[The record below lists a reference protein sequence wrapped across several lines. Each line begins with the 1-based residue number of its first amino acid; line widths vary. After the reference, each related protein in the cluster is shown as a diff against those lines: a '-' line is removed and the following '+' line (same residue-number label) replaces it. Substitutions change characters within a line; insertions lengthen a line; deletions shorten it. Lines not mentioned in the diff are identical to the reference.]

1 MRKLLLSLSGICIAG
16 CLIGQS
22 SFDEKFTS
30 AGNVG
35 LTVNNFGVIGN
46 SFNGSFDLQGF
57 PSCEYPRGTGIE
69 HLFDGGLWIGARINN
84 STVAVTTG
92 AVDASSGYT
101 TGRAGYEFSAAV
113 GSTLQE
119 RSSLYDSPNYDP
131 AAISHQDLVADFSDS
146 SVFVPGTSIQ
156 ILDHLNPLG
165 VSVHMETY
173 NWNYAFANFF
183 VILNFRITNNSSNTL
198 DSLYLGYWTDAVVR
212 NVNITQPGGSAFFN
226 KGGNGYIDTL
236 HLAYEFDAKGDT
248 LYTQSYI
255 GTKFLGSENKFG
267 FQHPLLNPTL
277 RGHYTTWQFNNSND
291 PIYFFPQDDNARYA
305 KMYSGL
311 NYFAPP
317 QQDWET
323 QIRPSLKAASNR
335 TYLMSVGPYATLAP
349 GESIDL
355 AYAIIC
361 AKRREDGRYIA
372 EDTDEQKANLI
383 QNAEWAQ
390 RAYNGED
397 GNFNGILDPGEDKD
411 NNGVITRFIL
421 PSPPSIPKIKII
433 PNNHQIDVYWSNNA
447 EASIDPISNKA
458 DFEGYR
464 LYKTAVGFDVK
475 DVVDIAKELKLAASY
490 DKPGNALFY
499 DTDFASVRLGAP
511 VTFAGDTTR
520 YFYKYTFDKVQN
532 GWQHAIAVTA
542 FDEGDQVNNLESLE
556 SSPLAN
562 MVRAFPGK
570 PGNDGFEN
578 GEPFVYP
585 NPYYA
590 GAGWEGAST
599 FEEDRKI
606 MFANLPSDCEV
617 RIYTVAGDLVD
628 QFNHEQAYV
637 GDDIRWFGTYSD
649 TETTKFAGGE
659 HAWDLL
665 SKDNQIIARGIYMFS
680 VKDKT
685 SGKIFKGKFVV
696 VK

>member
-1 MRKLLLSLSGICIAG
+1 MKNLWVSLVAFCIVAG
-16 CLIGQS
+16 LHGQ

-30 AGNVG
+30 AGNIG
-35 LTVNNFGVIGN
+35 MTVNNYGIIGN
-46 SFNGSFDLQGF
+46 AFNGSFDVSGF

-92 AVDASSGYT
+92 AIDASSGYT
-101 TGRAGYEFSAAV
+101 SGRSGYEFSAAV
-113 GSTLQE
+113 GSTLRE
-119 RSSLYDSPNYDP
+119 RSTLFDSPNYDP
-131 AAISHQDLVADFSDS
+131 AGISHQDFLADFSDS
-146 SVFVPGTSIQ
+146 SVFVPGTSIP
-156 ILDHLNPLG
+156 ITDHVNPLG
-165 VSVHMETY
+165 VNVHMETY

-226 KGGNGYIDTL
+226 KGGNGYIDSL
-236 HLAYEFDAKGDT
+236 IMAYEFDAKGDT

-255 GTKFLGSENKFG
+255 ATKFLGSEDKFG
-267 FQHPLLNPTL
+267 FQHPQLRPQLNH
-277 RGHYTTWQFNNSND
+277 HYTAWQFNNSND
-291 PIYFFPQDDNARYA
+291 PVYFFPSNDNARYA

-311 NYFAPP
+311 NHFAPP

-323 QIRPSLKAASNR
+323 QIRPALKAASNR
-335 TYLMSVGPYATLAP
+335 TYLVSVGPYATLQP
-349 GESIDL
+349 GDHIDL
-355 AYAIIC
+355 AFAIIC
-361 AKRREDGRYIA
+361 AKRREDGHYIA

-383 QNAEWAQ
+383 QNANWAQ

-411 NNGVITRFIL
+411 ANGVITRFIL
-421 PSPPSIPKIKII
+421 PSPPSIPKVKIV

-447 EASIDPISNKA
+447 ESSIDPISNKA

-464 LYKTAVGFDVK
+464 IYKTAVGFDVK
-475 DVVDIAKELKLAASY
+475 DVVDIAKELKLAAAY
-490 DKPGNALFY
+490 DKPGNSIFF
-499 DTDFASVRLGAP
+499 DTDFSSVRLSAP
-511 VTFAGDTTR
+511 VTFDGDTTH
-520 YFYKYTFDKVQN
+520 YYYKYTFDKVQN

-542 FDEGDQVNNLESLE
+542 FDEGDAVNNLESLE
-556 SSPLAN
+556 SSTLAN

-570 PGNDGFEN
+570 PGNDGFTN
-578 GEPFVYP
+578 GDPFVYP

-590 GAGWEGAST
+590 GASWEGAST

-606 MFANLPSDCEV
+606 MFANLPNECEV

-628 QFNHEQAYV
+628 QFNHNQAYN
-637 GDDIRWFGTYSD
+637 GDDIRWYGTYSD
-649 TETTKFAGGE
+649 TGATKFAGGE

-665 SKDNQIIARGIYMFS
+665 SKDNQIIARGIYLFS
-680 VKDKT
+680 VKDLS